1 MRKIIVSHELP
12 PEANAMALAMYSRDP
27 QSFDA
32 HLETVKRVGPEKFM
46 AQYYVGYGHRSIGD
60 CGTTTIC
67 AENVS
72 MLCAKAI
79 QQWALYNGQEA
90 STRYID
96 MSKQEIIN
104 PLILNP
110 LKSHVGEEIQ
120 NTWMKVYDKMLT
132 VLPPYLKE
140 KFPMREDENP
150 KVYERAIY
158 AKAFDIARSLL
169 PAGATTY
176 VGWHTNLRQAA
187 DHLQELRN
195 HPLDEVRDTAEEM
208 ATELNKKYPSSGFD
222 KIYPDTERYI
232 KAYMDEYVY
241 LEPESKLKKTFSV
254 TNTIN
259 SKAIN
264 KYKDLLAG
272 RPIKTELPSFLK
284 KFGTFTFQFLLDFG
298 SFRDLQR
305 HRSGIILMPPLT
317 TKYGFQK
324 WYIEQIPKKYRA
336 EVQSVIKK
344 QTKKINS
351 LKCDEKTRQ
360 YYTAMGFNVACS
372 CTFDLPAAT
381 YIAELRSGQTVHPTL
396 RVIAQEMGKSIQ
408 KLFPKMKMYCDYS
421 PDEWSS
427 KRGTQTITK
436 KEENNK

>member
-27 QSFDA
+27 QSFDV
-32 HLETVKRVGPEKFM
+32 HLEKVKEVGPEKFM

-60 CGTTTIC
+60 CGSTTVC

-79 QQWALYNGQEA
+79 QQWALYSGQEA

-96 MSKQEIIN
+96 MRKQEIIN
-104 PLILNP
+104 PLGT
-110 LKSHVGEEIQ
+110 KAGKKIQ
-120 NTWMKVYDKMLT
+120 DGWMKIYNRMIE
-132 VLPPYLKE
+132 VLPTHLKE
-140 KFPMREDENP
+140 KYPILEGENP
-150 KVYERAIY
+150 KVYDRAIN

-195 HPLDEVRDTAEEM
+195 HPLPEVNEVANEI
-208 ATELNKKYPSSGFD
+208 ANELHKKYPSSGFD
-222 KIYPDTERYI
+222 TKYDATEKYI
-232 KAYMDEYVY
+232 KSYMDKHVY
-241 LEPESKLKKTFSV
+241 LEPEKKQKKGFSV
-254 TNTIN
+254 SNTIDT
-259 SKAIN
+259 KAVN
-264 KYKDLLAG
+264 KYKRLLAT
-272 RPIKTELPSFLK
+272 RPAKTELPSFLK
-284 KFGTFTFQFLLDFG
+284 KFGTFTFLFPLDFG

-317 TKYGFQK
+317 TKYGFHK
-324 WYIEQIPKKYRA
+324 WYIDQIPKQYQK
-336 EVQSVIKK
+336 EVLEVIKK
-344 QTKKINS
+344 QTKKIKE
-351 LKCDEKTRQ
+351 LKCDEKVKQ
-360 YYTAMGFNVACS
+360 YYVAMGFNVLCS

-381 YIAELRSGQTVHPTL
+381 YLAELRSGQTVHPTL
-396 RVIAQEMGKSIQ
+396 RVVAQEMGKSIQ
-408 KLFPKMKMYCDYS
+408 KLFPKMKLYCDFS

-427 KRGTQTITK
+427 KRGTQTIVK
-436 KEENNK
+436 KEDK

>member
-27 QSFDA
+27 QSFDT

-96 MSKQEIIN
+96 MSKQEII
-104 PLILNP
+104 NP

-195 HPLDEVRDTAEEM
+195 HPLDEVRETAEEM

-222 KIYPDTERYI
+222 KRYPDTERYI

-241 LEPESKLKKTFSV
+241 LEPE
-254 TNTIN
+254 
-259 SKAIN
+259 
-264 KYKDLLAG
+264 
-272 RPIKTELPSFLK
+272 
-284 KFGTFTFQFLLDFG
+284 
-298 SFRDLQR
+298 
-305 HRSGIILMPPLT
+305 
-317 TKYGFQK
+317 
-324 WYIEQIPKKYRA
+324 
-336 EVQSVIKK
+336 
-344 QTKKINS
+344 
-351 LKCDEKTRQ
+351 
-360 YYTAMGFNVACS
+360 
-372 CTFDLPAAT
+372 
-381 YIAELRSGQTVHPTL
+381 
-396 RVIAQEMGKSIQ
+396 
-408 KLFPKMKMYCDYS
+408 
-421 PDEWSS
+421 
-427 KRGTQTITK
+427 
-436 KEENNK
+436 

>member
-27 QSFDA
+27 QSFDT

-60 CGTTTIC
+60 CGSTTIC

-96 MSKQEIIN
+96 MSKQEI
-104 PLILNP
+104 LNP
-110 LKSHVGEEIQ
+110 LDTKAGKEIQ
-120 NTWMKVYDKMLT
+120 DEWMKIYNKLLSVM
-132 VLPPYLKE
+132 VPELKE
-140 KFPMREDENP
+140 KFPMEEGANP
-150 KVYERAIY
+150 KVYERAIN

-195 HPLDEVRDTAEEM
+195 HPLSEVKEVAEEI
-208 ATELNKKYPSSGFD
+208 AKELHTKYPSSGFD
-222 KIYPDTERYI
+222 VRYTETEKYI
-232 KAYMDEYVY
+232 KKYMDKHVY
-241 LEPESKLKKTFSV
+241 LEPDEKNKAKLKKTFSS
-254 TNTIN
+254 TNTLN
-259 SKAIN
+259 VKAVN
-264 KYKDLLAG
+264 RYKDLLST
-272 RPIKTELPSFLK
+272 RPPKTELPSFLK

-317 TKYGFQK
+317 IKYGFHK
-324 WYIEQIPKKYRA
+324 WYLEQIPKKYRI
-336 EVQSVIKK
+336 EVEDVIKK
-344 QTKKINS
+344 QTKKIKA
-351 LKCDEKTRQ
+351 LKCDEKTKQ
-360 YYTAMGFNVACS
+360 YYTAMGFNVMCS
-372 CTFDLPAAT
+372 CTFDLPAAI
-381 YIAELRSGQTVHPTL
+381 YLAELRSGQTVHPTL
-396 RVIAQEMGKSIQ
+396 RVVAQEMGKSIQ
-408 KLFPKMKMYCDYS
+408 KLFPKMKLYCDYN
-421 PDEWSS
+421 PDVWSS
-427 KRGTQTITK
+427 KRGTQTIEK
-436 KEENNK
+436 KNSD